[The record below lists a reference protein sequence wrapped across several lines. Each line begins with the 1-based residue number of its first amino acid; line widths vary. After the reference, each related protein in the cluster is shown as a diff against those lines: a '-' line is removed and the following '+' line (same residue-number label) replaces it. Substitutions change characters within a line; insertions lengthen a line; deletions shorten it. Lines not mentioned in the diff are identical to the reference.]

1 MLPCCLSTLRSSGS
15 WVDQTVRA
23 LLVVRLGLMP
33 DAQRP
38 KPLYKGETGR
48 SFTKNY
54 DLGNRVSFAQ

>member
-1 MLPCCLSTLRSSGS
+1 M
-15 WVDQTVRA
+15 DQTVRA

-48 SFTKNY
+48 SFTKDY